1 MKYNRKTEWT
11 THLGNEVSVEGMR
24 DMHLAN
30 AIQFLTRYNNNPD
43 FLKVLKRE
51 AKRRKLSKEFLNGAQ
66 YPYKD
71 GKGNWIVWDFFKNAP
86 RAIGSYL
93 RG

>member
-1 MKYNRKTEWT
+1 MKYTKKTAWE
-11 THLGNEVSVEGMR
+11 THLGNQVTVEGMH

-30 AIQFLTRYNNNPD
+30 AIQFLMRYNNNAA
-43 FLKVLKRE
+43 FLKILKKE
-51 AKRRKLSKEFLNGAQ
+51 AKSRKLSQEFLDGAQ

-71 GKGNWIVWDFFKNAP
+71 GKGNWIVWDFFKDRP
-86 RAIGSYL
+86 KIIGSYL